1 MPKLMS
7 NHRSNE
13 MSNTTAASIIITMD
27 TMIPHIG
34 RSATKDNTKPE
45 RAKIGEAL
53 YHRLTTPIIFSILT
67 KYLSPTKPMNLNLYL
82 NPNPDHNPTGTKA
95 ASAS

>member
-1 MPKLMS
+1 MRIMPKLMS

-13 MSNTTAASIIITMD
+13 MNNTTAASITITMD

-34 RSATKDNTKPE
+34 RSAAMDNAKPE
-45 RAKIGEAL
+45 RARIVEAL

-67 KYLSPTKPMNLNLYL
+67 KYLPSTKLMSLNPYL
-82 NPNPDHNPTGTKA
+82 NP
-95 ASAS
+95 

>member
-13 MSNTTAASIIITMD
+13 ASNTTMVGIIIMMKAVT
-27 TMIPHIG
+27 PHIG
-34 RSATKDNTKPE
+34 RTAAKDNAKPE
-45 RAKIGEAL
+45 RARIGEAL

-67 KYLSPTKPMNLNLYL
+67 KYLSPTKPMSPNPYL
-82 NPNPDHNPTGTKA
+82 NP
-95 ASAS
+95 

>member
-1 MPKLMS
+1 MPKLMD

-13 MSNTTAASIIITMD
+13 MNNTTAASITITMD
-27 TMIPHIG
+27 MMIPHIG
-34 RSATKDNTKPE
+34 RTAAKDNAKPE

-67 KYLSPTKPMNLNLYL
+67 RYLSPTKPMSPNPYL
-82 NPNPDHNPTGTKA
+82 NP
-95 ASAS
+95 